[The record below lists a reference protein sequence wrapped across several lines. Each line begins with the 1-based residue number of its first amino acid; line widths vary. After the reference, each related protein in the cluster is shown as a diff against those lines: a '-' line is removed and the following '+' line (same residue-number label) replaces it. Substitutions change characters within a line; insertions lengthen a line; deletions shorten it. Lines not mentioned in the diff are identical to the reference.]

1 MNLNDLFPELQ
12 GGDPLRHRDALGA
25 QAYQLRAP
33 GKVQHRDLGTTGGR
47 DASVGE
53 CGSAPT
59 ASGSARR
66 FCRGDREGPYWRQGG
81 CPRPTRAAPR
91 PAALTWQLMEPPSP
105 GGHPR
110 PPGGPRAWARPTPC
124 GLRLQ
129 RGPGPGPGRR
139 REAGPGCAGC
149 GPRCSA
155 GQRFGK
161 PGLER
166 PVIVGTGP

>member
-81 CPRPTRAAPR
+81 CPRPTRAAPSSTHLAAHGAAVPRRAPSASRR
-91 PAALTWQLMEPPSP
+91 PPRLGPARPLRPEVAAR
-105 GGHPR
+105 PR
-110 PPGGPRAWARPTPC
+110 PRPRPQA
-124 GLRLQ
+124 
-129 RGPGPGPGRR
+129 
-139 REAGPGCAGC
+139 
-149 GPRCSA
+149 
-155 GQRFGK
+155 
-161 PGLER
+161 
-166 PVIVGTGP
+166 